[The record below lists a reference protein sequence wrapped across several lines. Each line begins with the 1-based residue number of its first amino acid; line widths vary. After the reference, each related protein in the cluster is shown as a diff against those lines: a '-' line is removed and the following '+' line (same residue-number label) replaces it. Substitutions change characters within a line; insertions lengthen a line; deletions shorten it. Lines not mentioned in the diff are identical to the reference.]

1 MISPLEAPG
10 AGQQPASGAEW
21 GSRATMAMS
30 TNRQTMDGGQEFEM
44 LKTKL
49 LQVPR

>member
-1 MISPLEAPG
+1 
-10 AGQQPASGAEW
+10 
-21 GSRATMAMS
+21 MALS
-30 TNRQTMDGGQEFEM
+30 SNRQTLDVDREFEM